1 MADLPPSAP
10 PMGAAYQMFDF
21 SDKSADF
28 STGSPACSINGVGSA
43 IPSAQAVDL
52 FRQPGVAAGVVGFA
66 VRQAP
71 VDVAERSEEHTSD
84 LQSLMRISYAV
95 FCANKKTNGNT

>member
-1 MADLPPSAP
+1 MRSTTASLSFIDPSSARSRAFRSGMADLPPSAP

-28 STGSPACSINGVGSA
+28 STGSPACSINGVGRA

-52 FRQPGVAAGVVGFA
+52 FRQPGVAAGVVGFD
-66 VRQAP
+66 VRQEIGRAH
-71 VDVAERSEEHTSD
+71 V
-84 LQSLMRISYAV
+84 
-95 FCANKKTNGNT
+95 